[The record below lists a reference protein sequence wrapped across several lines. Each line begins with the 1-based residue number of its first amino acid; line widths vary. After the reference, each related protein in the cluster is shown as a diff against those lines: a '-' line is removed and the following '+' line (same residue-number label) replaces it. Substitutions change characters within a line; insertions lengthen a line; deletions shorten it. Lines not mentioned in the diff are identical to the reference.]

1 MIQDLSLL
9 FQLSPW
15 EFLSIKLLEGDC
27 RLEMKAFSPIVCFL
41 LDAYLFCHPLR
52 FAFTILLHLGSRSVS
67 VATGLFSTSSL
78 VCTK

>member
-27 RLEMKAFSPIVCFL
+27 RLEDEGIFSYCL
-41 LDAYLFCHPLR
+41 LPLGCLSVLSSSE
-52 FAFTILLHLGSRSVS
+52 ICLHDTSSPWQSVS
-67 VATGLFSTSSL
+67 FCSNRAF
-78 VCTK
+78 